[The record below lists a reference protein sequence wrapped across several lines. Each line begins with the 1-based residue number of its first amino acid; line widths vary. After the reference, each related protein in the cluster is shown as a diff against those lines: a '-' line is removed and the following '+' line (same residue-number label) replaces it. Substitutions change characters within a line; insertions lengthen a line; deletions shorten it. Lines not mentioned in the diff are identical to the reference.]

1 MPEHAHISKLP
12 PARPLSVDSIYD
24 SHAHFVWL
32 TLQRMGIWASDLEDA
47 CQDVFIVVHRRLH
60 TYDRA
65 AKLTAW
71 LFGICLKVAAAYRR
85 RAHRRQEQL
94 TSEEP
99 PAVAHEGQSPEARAA
114 ANQFRQ
120 RMQTWLDRLDLEHRA
135 VFVMFEIDGLP
146 CDEIAS
152 QLGIPVGTVYSRL
165 HHARRDLVAMA
176 QGTKSKKRSTKPGRS
191 R

>member
-1 MPEHAHISKLP
+1 M
-12 PARPLSVDSIYD
+12 DSIYD
-24 SHAHFVWL
+24 NHAQFVWL
-32 TLQRMGIWASDLEDA
+32 TLQRMGIWPSDLEDA

-60 TYDRA
+60 TYDRE

-85 RAHRRQEQL
+85 RAHRSKEQL
-94 TSEEP
+94 TNEEP
-99 PAVAHEGQSPEARAA
+99 AGVEHEGQSPEARAA

-135 VFVMFEIDGLP
+135 VFVMFEIDGMP
-146 CDEIAS
+146 CDEIAG

-176 QGTKSKKRSTKPGRS
+176 GGKKSKTKATKQGRS